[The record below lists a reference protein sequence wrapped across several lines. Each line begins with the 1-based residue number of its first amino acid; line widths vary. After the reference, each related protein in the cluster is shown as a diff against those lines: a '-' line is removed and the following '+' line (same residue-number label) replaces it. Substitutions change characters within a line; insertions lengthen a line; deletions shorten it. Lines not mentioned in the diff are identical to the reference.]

1 MKRAVFYGRYSSDR
15 QTEQSIEGQRRVCEE
30 FAAGENIQ
38 IVREYIDRAT
48 SGTSTQHREQ
58 FQQMISDSK
67 TGGWDYVLVYKLDR
81 FARNRYDSAVYKRE
95 LKRNGVTVLSATERI
110 TDSPEGVLI
119 EGLLESMDEYFSR
132 ELSRKA
138 KRGMRESILKGHCIT
153 RLPYGYKRTGKTCAI
168 DEDAADVIR
177 WIFREY
183 SSGKTIQEIVDTLNI
198 RGFRTMTGKRFKR
211 PTVSVILRND
221 KYTGTHYVSD
231 FEEPERYPQIISQ
244 TMWDSVQSRL
254 RESANRYRKHN
265 DGFIYALTG
274 KINCGYCGYAVNGIT
289 SNHKYHYY
297 RCVSGK
303 YNKHICDGCSV
314 RADVVETAVV
324 DALQEYFTA
333 ERVEEMGTH
342 LYDLYRKSAPT
353 ERDDKRRLAEV
364 DMQITGAVNA
374 LIACPESEALQ
385 NRLRD
390 LEEQKREIEQSH
402 VKHQYLEKSH
412 FVEFFRNIVSALEH
426 IDVRTRLFSTLIESV
441 SLYRDHVV
449 IIINLMDDSTDPPTP
464 ISLEKYFSSSVG
476 NGRALHTL
484 DKIQLAFP
492 FLLLYVSLPE
502 RRNQRERP

>member
-67 TGGWDYVLVYKLDR
+67 TGGWEYVLVYKLDR

-244 TMWDSVQSRL
+244 TM
-254 RESANRYRKHN
+254 
-265 DGFIYALTG
+265 
-274 KINCGYCGYAVNGIT
+274 
-289 SNHKYHYY
+289 
-297 RCVSGK
+297 
-303 YNKHICDGCSV
+303 
-314 RADVVETAVV
+314 
-324 DALQEYFTA
+324 
-333 ERVEEMGTH
+333 
-342 LYDLYRKSAPT
+342 
-353 ERDDKRRLAEV
+353 
-364 DMQITGAVNA
+364 
-374 LIACPESEALQ
+374 
-385 NRLRD
+385 
-390 LEEQKREIEQSH
+390 
-402 VKHQYLEKSH
+402 
-412 FVEFFRNIVSALEH
+412 
-426 IDVRTRLFSTLIESV
+426 
-441 SLYRDHVV
+441 
-449 IIINLMDDSTDPPTP
+449 
-464 ISLEKYFSSSVG
+464 
-476 NGRALHTL
+476 
-484 DKIQLAFP
+484 
-492 FLLLYVSLPE
+492 
-502 RRNQRERP
+502 

>member
-168 DEDAADVIR
+168 DEDAADMIR

-198 RGFRTMTGKRFKR
+198 RGFRTATGRTFQR
-211 PTVSVILRND
+211 CTISVILRND

-231 FEEPERYPQIISQ
+231 FEEPEKYPQIISQ
-244 TMWDSVQSRL
+244 TLWDSVQSRL
-254 RESANRYRKHN
+254 QESAHRYRKHM
-265 DGFIYALTG
+265 DGFAFALTG
-274 KINCGYCGYAVNGIT
+274 KISCAYCGYAIKGVTTNR
-289 SNHKYHYY
+289 KYHYY
-297 RCVSGK
+297 RCIAGK
-303 YNKHICDGCSV
+303 YNKQTCNGCSV
-314 RADVVETAVV
+314 RAEVVETAVI

-342 LYDLYRKSAPT
+342 LYNLYRKSAPS
-353 ERDDKRRLAEV
+353 EKDNKRRLSEV

-385 NRLRD
+385 NRLRE
-390 LEEQKREIEQSH
+390 LEEQKREMEQLH
-402 VKHQYLEKSH
+402 VEHQRLEKRH
-412 FVEFFRNIVSALEH
+412 FVEFFRSIVSALEH
-426 IDVRTRLFSTLIESV
+426 IDVRTRLFSTLIHSV

-449 IIINLMDDSTDPPTP
+449 ILINLMDDSTDPPTP
-464 ISLEKYFSSSVG
+464 ISLKKYFLSSVAD
-476 NGRALHTL
+476 GRALHTL